1 MATGQLYT
9 TFTDHA
15 KFNETSQ
22 LMVCLMGLP
31 APAPIPL
38 DMLQAGIEA
47 RGQNIASASGTMT
60 IGNVTV
66 SEGCS
71 STMSSLEAAATLAAI
86 LVEELEHWHI
96 TFPEFGVA
104 QLVWLTVT
112 IDAWEHAN
120 PDVDDFLD

>member
-1 MATGQLYT
+1 MTTGQLYT
-9 TFTDHA
+9 TFTDHS

-22 LMVCLMGLP
+22 LMLCLMGLP

-38 DMLQAGIEA
+38 DMLQGGIEA

-66 SEGCS
+66 SEACS

-86 LVEELEHWHI
+86 LVEELEH
-96 TFPEFGVA
+96 
-104 QLVWLTVT
+104 
-112 IDAWEHAN
+112 
-120 PDVDDFLD
+120 

>member
-1 MATGQLYT
+1 MQFYELQAVITATGQLYT

-15 KFNETSQ
+15 NINETTQ
-22 LMVCLMGLP
+22 LMCLMGLP
-31 APAPIPL
+31 APAPISL
-38 DMLQAGIEA
+38 HTLQAGIEA
-47 RGQNIASASGTMT
+47 RGPIIASASGTMT

-71 STMSSLEAAATLAAI
+71 SKMSSLEAASTLAAI

-96 TFPEFGVA
+96 TFSQFGVD

-112 IDAWEHAN
+112 IDT
-120 PDVDDFLD
+120 